1 MIERIRKALAGYAP
15 QRLPL
20 YPSHP
25 GLRPFPG
32 QGLVPAAVLVPIH
45 ENADIP
51 HLIFIKRTEDVEH
64 HKGQISFPGGAF
76 DAADRDLLATAL
88 RESQEEI
95 GLDPADVRVLG
106 QLDDHI
112 TITNFLVTPFV
123 GLVRRWPYP
132 FVPSQREVA
141 AILEVPLAHLLDGA
155 NLRWEKRRR
164 NGQELLLPAYQWGE
178 EVIWGATAH
187 ILRGLLG
194 LLADKES

>member
-15 QRLPL
+15 QRLP
-20 YPSHP
+20 
-25 GLRPFPG
+25 G
-32 QGLVPAAVLVPIH
+32 QGLVRAAVLVPVY
-45 ENADIP
+45 ESAGVL
-51 HLIFIKRTEDVEH
+51 HLVFIKRTEDVEH
-64 HKGQISFPGGAF
+64 HKGQISFPGGTA
-76 DAADRDLLATAL
+76 DATDRDLLATAL

-112 TITNFLVTPFV
+112 TVTNFLVSPFV

-141 AILEVPLAHLLDGA
+141 AILEVPLAYLLDSA
-155 NLRWEKRRR
+155 TLRLDRRHR
-164 NGQELLLPAYQWGE
+164 NGQEILLPAYQWGE

-187 ILRGLLG
+187 ILRGFLALLS
-194 LLADKES
+194 DKES